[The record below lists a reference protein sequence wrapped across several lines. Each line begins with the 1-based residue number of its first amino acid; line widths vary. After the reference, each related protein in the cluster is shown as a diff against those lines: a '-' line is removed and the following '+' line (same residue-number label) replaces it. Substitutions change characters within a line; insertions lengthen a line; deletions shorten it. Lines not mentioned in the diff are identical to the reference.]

1 MNEFIMISLNCNPF
15 VSQELDLRV
24 PTHLTLKELLQIVS
38 EAYNLGFELINPSA
52 RDHQSGQILTSTSRL
67 ELLKDGV
74 LLQLENL

>member
-52 RDHQSGQILTSTSRL
+52 
-67 ELLKDGV
+67 
-74 LLQLENL
+74 